1 LFETLTE
8 TKSLQTIEGSKG
20 MPLQKP
26 SKPNHGTFLG
36 KNIKVKR
43 VQHWILE
50 MDVYFETKVIAN
62 NVGQLF
68 FLRILKF

>member
-8 TKSLQTIEGSKG
+8 TKSLQSIERFEG

-26 SKPNHGTFLG
+26 SKPNHGIFLG

-50 MDVYFETKVIAN
+50 MDVYFET
-62 NVGQLF
+62 
-68 FLRILKF
+68 